1 MVMAQETDRTPRRR
15 RLRRRDWAHAAL
27 RAVAGGGVSAV
38 AVEPLAADL
47 GATKGSFYWHFADRD
62 ALVRAALELWER
74 EHTEAVIVA
83 MDADGDPA
91 ARLRRLFRTITAH
104 ADVDR
109 VEVALL
115 ADAADPRVAPVL
127 ARVNERR
134 VGYVADIYAELGV
147 PRSRARQR
155 ALLAYSAYL
164 GHLQLMHATPA
175 VLTGDP
181 AVWDGYIDEVLR
193 VLV

>member
-1 MVMAQETDRTPRRR
+1 MAQQEDHARPRP

-27 RAVAGGGVSAV
+27 RAIAAGGVGAV

-47 GATKGSFYWHFADRD
+47 GATKGSFYWHFAGRD

-74 EHTEAVIVA
+74 EHTEAVIDA
-83 MDADGDPA
+83 MDAEDDPA
-91 ARLRRLFRTITAH
+91 ERLRLLFRTITAH
-104 ADVDR
+104 ADADR
-109 VEVALL
+109 VELALL
-115 ADAADPRVAPVL
+115 ADAADARVAPVL

-134 VGYVADIYAELGV
+134 VAYVADIYAELGLAS
-147 PRSRARQR
+147 PRARRR
-155 ALLAYSAYL
+155 ALLTYSAYL

-181 AVWDGYIDEVLR
+181 AVWDGYLEEALR
-193 VLV
+193 VLL